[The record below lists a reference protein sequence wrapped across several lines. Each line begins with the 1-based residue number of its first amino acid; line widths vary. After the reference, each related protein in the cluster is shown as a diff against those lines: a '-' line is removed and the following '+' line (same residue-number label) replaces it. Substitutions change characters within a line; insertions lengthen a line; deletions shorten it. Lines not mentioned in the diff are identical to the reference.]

1 MATSSTSSTIPPENT
16 LPPTTSSLPPVT
28 TSVDPGIVLPTS
40 STTGAPVVDG
50 DGGFPSSINT
60 TQSSPPPLPPP
71 ADLIP
76 ELLPVFAPV
85 VAPAASPA
93 NTFSTCIDEAAVDI
107 TPISPIAGTCTCS
120 TVPVSRPNPNTPVTN
135 IPDLIPVSGPVL
147 VTGPIVPVI
156 TDVIPN
162 TSAAPNY
169 IASFIGE
176 DISKFNNIMYR
187 GAVQGIDGELYL
199 VPYASDNLI
208 ATNLSD
214 GSQVG
219 YDITSFARPGSL
231 AKFIG
236 GAIAPSGKIYLGP
249 QEASTPLVID
259 TNQIPPI
266 LTQVAG
272 GSGSVAQ
279 ARGPAYYNG
288 RVYIPTYKNGT
299 TQFWLVVNT
308 DNDTLEPSII
318 QPTHPTTDEIFLTRV
333 DYATEDSGK
342 SRKNYD
348 SLEGAVAGVNGKI
361 YGIPYGA
368 SRINIVDTDT
378 QISTWGEDYITGNA
392 PVDNDLYSS
401 RPSMLQTKT
410 YFNKYKYGALANNG
424 NIYAHGHR
432 ARSILKIDTSDD
444 SATEIPYPQVIIDA
458 MLNGGSEESANTAK
472 AASFGSVLGSDGKVY
487 STPWNI
493 PYLIWIDPTDD
504 SIGYLD
510 ISDILES
517 SESDI
522 NNGWYTLAAAVGNKL
537 YFSPGTSEKILVIE
551 LPGSDSGTNIINPLG
566 EPTLTFNTNGIDPAV
581 DIIFDNGS
589 GGEAEPIVEGGGFD
603 PALINNFT
611 CEDAD
616 VSWYL
621 DDAYAEWFNS
631 DEANLGDEEALK
643 EAPMYLGEADLA
655 SMIRDGRMSGNEVAD
670 GTFEINAFYGN
681 ALQFSNNKIVVDGSK
696 ITVNGQELAAPQFRL
711 AQNLPIGSQTIDLVK
726 VKKGIV
732 KSVDQP
738 VVANYKG
745 QLHLFVVTIAIP
757 QGYSNYP
764 GTIECILLGT
774 SYKEDDVVFTDI
786 ETGGTDTNSGPIQ
799 RPAVTIDNTTGKIIE
814 TGTPTDTSGT
824 SQNPPPLNLVCY
836 DDGDNELSF
845 KQDGAN
851 PFWTVRPAAAQAIQ
865 INNIRVQNFP
875 FNPSTIY
882 NLPVGTLVK
891 PLLDLENDPGNIE
904 EVIPDKVPDTVDK
917 RVEYKVKISIPDR
930 YDNADEDYLY
940 CSVYSYLSDSALSGR
955 VLDCY
960 GDNEADPKEKDD
972 AGFEIDYANPTW
984 SPVAANL
991 VGQFNISNFPVQKP
1005 STIFN
1010 IPVGTPI
1017 GPQAGLIDIEIG
1029 TLKKVAPLIVPAN
1042 DPGPIRV
1049 TVTIEV
1055 PKDEGY
1061 INEGEIQC
1069 YMDMFPAITGT
1080 TTSTPPPPPPPPP
1093 PGLPI
1098 DECMLE
1104 CLTYTTPGPA
1114 EPGNQRPV
1122 PVRFTVPIERTTIP
1136 PVFPLNP
1143 PSNRTVPPTN
1153 PPTVPIPTTS
1163 TTTTTT
1169 IDPCPPECD
1178 IPSF

>member
-28 TSVDPGIVLPTS
+28 TSTDPGLLLPTS
-40 STTGAPVVDG
+40 STTVTPVVDG

-60 TQSSPPPLPPP
+60 TQTSPPPLPPP

-85 VAPAASPA
+85 VATAASPV

-107 TPISPIAGTCTCS
+107 TPASPIAGTCTCS

-147 VTGPIVPVI
+147 VTDPIVPVI
-156 TDVIPN
+156 TDVTPD
-162 TSAAPNY
+162 TSTAPNY
-169 IASFIGE
+169 IASFIGG
-176 DISKFNNIMYR
+176 DVSKFNNIMYR
-187 GAVQGIDGELYL
+187 GAVQGIDGKLYII
-199 VPYASDNLI
+199 PYASDNLT
-208 ATNLSD
+208 ATNLSN

-219 YDITSFARPGSL
+219 YDITSFARPRSL

-236 GAIAPSGKIYLGP
+236 GVLAPNGKIYLGP
-249 QEASTPLVID
+249 QEASTPLIID
-259 TNQIPPI
+259 TNQTPPI

-272 GSGSVAQ
+272 GSGSVVQ
-279 ARGPAYYNG
+279 ARGPAYYDS

-299 TQFWLVVNT
+299 TQIWLVVNT

-342 SRKNYD
+342 AIKHYD
-348 SLEGAVAGVNGKI
+348 SLEGGVAGNNGKI
-361 YGIPYGA
+361 YGMPYGA

-378 QISTWGEDYITGNA
+378 QTSTWGEDYITGNA
-392 PVDNDLYSS
+392 PVDNDPFSTI
-401 RPSMLQTKT
+401 PGGMLQTKT

-458 MLNGGSEESANTAK
+458 MLNGGSEDSADTAK

-566 EPTLTFNTNGIDPAV
+566 EPTLTFDTNAIDPAV

-589 GGEAEPIVEGGGFD
+589 EGGAEPIVEGGGFD

-631 DEANLGDEEALK
+631 DEANLGNEEALK
-643 EAPMYLGEADLA
+643 EAPMYIGEAELA

-670 GTFEINAFYGN
+670 GTFEINAFSGN
-681 ALQFSNNKIVVDGSK
+681 AVQFSNNKVVVEGSEV
-696 ITVNGQELAAPQFRL
+696 TVNGQELADPQFRL

-726 VKKGIV
+726 VKEGIV
-732 KSVDQP
+732 KSVDPP

-745 QLHLFVVTIAIP
+745 QLHLFVVTIEIP
-757 QGYSNYP
+757 QGYTNYP

-799 RPAVTIDNTTGKIIE
+799 RPAVTVDNTNGKIIE
-814 TGTPTDTSGT
+814 TGTPTDTTGT
-824 SQNPPPLNLVCY
+824 SKEPTPLNLVCY
-836 DDGDNELSF
+836 DDGDNVLSF

-851 PFWTVRPAAAQAIQ
+851 PFWKIGQNAQQGAA
-865 INNIRVQNFP
+865 NIRVENFP
-875 FNPSTIY
+875 FNPSIVY

-904 EVIPDKVPDTVDK
+904 DVIPAKVPDTVDK
-917 RVEYKVKISIPDR
+917 RVEYKVKLSIPDR
-930 YDNADEDYLY
+930 YDNSDEDYLY
-940 CSVYSYLSDSALSGR
+940 CSVYSYLSALSALSGR
-955 VLDCY
+955 VLECY
-960 GDNEADPKEKDD
+960 GDNNADPKEKNN

-984 SPVAANL
+984 NAAAVNL
-991 VGQFNISNFPVQKP
+991 VGQFNILNFPPVDP

-1010 IPVGTPI
+1010 IPIGTPI
-1017 GPQAGLIDIEIG
+1017 SPLIDIEIG
-1029 TLKKVAPLIVPAN
+1029 TLARVTPAIVPDN
-1042 DPGPIRV
+1042 VPGPIRV
-1049 TVTIEV
+1049 EVEIEV
-1055 PKDEGY
+1055 PKDQGY
-1061 INEGEIQC
+1061 INEGEITC
-1069 YMDMFPAITGT
+1069 YMEMFPPISGT
-1080 TTSTPPPPPPPPP
+1080 TTGTPPPPPPPPP
-1093 PGLPI
+1093 GVPL

-1114 EPGNQRPV
+1114 QPGDPRPV

-1143 PSNRTVPPTN
+1143 PSNRTVPPTV
-1153 PPTVPIPTTS
+1153 PPPGTTPTTS

-1169 IDPCPPECD
+1169 LNPCPPECD